1 VYAAGHVIMQMV
13 TLTCKCH
20 FQYRHGGTYAR
31 MHSYRYTYIHTTD
44 VRTHLPVTRMKS
56 ISFKLSW
63 FAFHDLLFLDV
74 F

>member
-44 VRTHLPVTRMKS
+44 VRTHLPVTRM
-56 ISFKLSW
+56 
-63 FAFHDLLFLDV
+63 
-74 F
+74 